1 MASNPVITQTPNP
14 FTPDANPPNNKGQVI
29 YTDLSFNI
37 LPDISNNP
45 TYTLR
50 TNAVSSVFDVF
61 QNSTNQP
68 QAFVPN
74 SLFTATNISRPTAIA
89 QDSVGNI
96 YVGNVPSVG
105 ASLSATISVY
115 DPTGVY
121 LRSITVDSGGS
132 GVAVQTWYRF
142 RFFAFDESDNLY
154 VSAEPTMTQPNGT
167 GIAYIPAGAS
177 TNIYAK
183 TIFPPPS
190 LYANR
195 CRGLAFHAGYLYIV
209 IAQEAPAYVIKYNV
223 SNNKYLLL
231 DLSTT
236 LPDAIT
242 TGGRPQAL
250 IYNPLYTGVSTPLLY
265 IISSN
270 SIFPPPTP
278 PGTGNNK
285 ILGISNI
292 TGTET
297 LTGGTGTATMTTFIT
312 FNDAT
317 RPFVLALDNSG
328 NFYVTVYIS
337 GSAQLARITFTGTL
351 SNISYMALS
360 SSGPTV
366 TSNEGLV
373 FDGSLNLFISDNTN
387 SRVIKSSPKTFVF
400 GGPSATNNE
409 AFYGTPVTT
418 YLYNITTNA
427 TTTTFGLNIVCF
439 KKGTK
444 ILCEND
450 TYIPIEELKIGDLV
464 KTYKQGYQKIIRL
477 AHSRSCDYVQS
488 AYNQMYTYSCEYNPD
503 LTEDLHLTG
512 GHSLLL
518 DTLTDEESNDMKKI
532 HWPTTEEYM
541 VEDKYK
547 LLACF
552 SHKLHMSTEQNAEIY
567 HLTLEPP
574 ENAKPSHVY
583 GIYANGILVESCSE
597 SGMEQTLGE

>member
-29 YTDLSFNI
+29 YTDLSYNI
-37 LPDISNNP
+37 VPDISNNP

-50 TNAVSSVFDVF
+50 TDAADSVFDVF

-74 SLFTATNISRPTAIA
+74 SLFTATNISSPTAMA

-96 YVGNVPSVG
+96 YVGNAPSVG
-105 ASLSATISVY
+105 AALSTTISVY
-115 DPTGVY
+115 DPSGVY

-132 GVAVQTWYRF
+132 GDAVQTWYSF

-154 VSAEPTMTQPNGT
+154 VSAEGTMSQPNGI

-190 LYANR
+190 PYANI
-195 CRGLAFHAGYLYIV
+195 CRGLAFHDGYLYIV
-209 IAQEAPAYVIKYNV
+209 ISQTPPAYVIKYNV
-223 SNNKYLLL
+223 SDNKYVSL

-242 TGGRPQAL
+242 TAGRPQAL
-250 IYNPLYTGVSTPLLY
+250 IYNSFYNGVSTPLLY
-265 IISSN
+265 IVSGN
-270 SIFPPPTP
+270 SPTI
-278 PGTGNNK
+278 GNNK
-285 ILGISNI
+285 IYGISNI

-297 LTGGTGTATMTTFIT
+297 LAGGTGTATMTTFVT

-317 RPFVLALDNSG
+317 RPAQLRLDNSG
-328 NFYVTVYIS
+328 NFYVGVLLADFTGKIS
-337 GSAQLARITFTGTL
+337 RITSTGTISNL
-351 SNISYMALS
+351 SFISLS
-360 SSGPTV
+360 SSGPLAYPV
-366 TSNEGLV
+366 NGLV
-373 FDGSLNLFISDNTN
+373 FDGSLNLFVADFIN
-387 SRVIKSSPKTFVF
+387 SRVIKSRPKTFVF

-409 AFYGTPVTT
+409 ANYGSPITT
-418 YLYNITTNA
+418 YLYDISNDAVI
-427 TTTTFGLNIVCF
+427 TTFGLNIVCF

-464 KTYKQGYQKIIRL
+464 KTYKQGYQKIIKI

-488 AYNQMYTYSCEYNPD
+488 AYNQMYTYSRESNPD
-503 LTEDLHLTG
+503 LIEDLHLTG

-532 HWPTTEEYM
+532 HWPTTDEYM

-597 SGMEQTLGE
+597 SGIEQTLGE

>member
-14 FTPDANPPNNKGQVI
+14 FTPDANPPNNKGQVT
-29 YTDLSFNI
+29 YTDLSYNI
-37 LPDISNNP
+37 VPDISNNP

-50 TNAVSSVFDVF
+50 TNVADDVFDVF

-74 SLFTATNISRPTAIA
+74 SLFTATNLSRPTAMA

-96 YVGNVPSVG
+96 YVGNDAIIG
-105 ASLSATISVY
+105 TSLAGTISVY
-115 DPTGVY
+115 NLSGVY
-121 LRSITVDSGGS
+121 LRSINVNSGGS
-132 GVAVQTWYRF
+132 GGSAETWYRF

-154 VSAEPTMTQPNGT
+154 VSAEITISQPNGL

-190 LYANR
+190 PYANR
-195 CRGLAFHAGYLYIV
+195 CRGLAFYAGYLYIV
-209 IAQEAPAYVIKYNV
+209 ISQTPPAYVIKYNV

-242 TGGRPQAL
+242 TAGRPQAL
-250 IYNPLYTGVSTPLLY
+250 IYNSFYTGVSTPLLY
-265 IISSN
+265 LVSGN
-270 SIFPPPTP
+270 SPDI
-278 PGTGNNK
+278 GNNK
-285 ILGISNI
+285 IYGISNI

-312 FNDAT
+312 FDDAT
-317 RPFVLALDNSG
+317 RPAQLRLDNSG
-328 NFYVTVYIS
+328 NFYVGVLLADFTGKIARVTSTGTISNLSYIS
-337 GSAQLARITFTGTL
+337 
-351 SNISYMALS
+351 LS
-360 SSGPTV
+360 SSGPLAYPV
-366 TSNEGLV
+366 NGLV
-373 FDGSLNLFISDNTN
+373 FDGSLNLFVADFIN
-387 SRVIKSSPKTFVF
+387 SRVIQTRPKTFVF
-400 GGPSATNNE
+400 GGPSATSSE
-409 AFYGTPVTT
+409 ANYGTPVTT
-418 YLYNITTNA
+418 YLYDISNNAVITS
-427 TTTTFGLNIVCF
+427 FGLNIVCF

-450 TYIPIEELKIGDLV
+450 VYIPIEDLKIDDLV
-464 KTYKQGYQKIIRL
+464 KTYKQGYQKIIKI

-488 AYNQMYTYSCEYNPD
+488 AYNQMYTYSRESNPD

-518 DTLTDEESNDMKKI
+518 DTLTDEEANDMKKI
-532 HWPTTEEYM
+532 HWPTKEEYM

-552 SHKLHMSTEQNAEIY
+552 SRKLRMSTEQNAEIY

-583 GIYANGILVESCSE
+583 GIHANGILVESCSQA
-597 SGMEQTLGE
+597 GMEQIVG